1 MYQPRVEQCLLE
13 NYRDEKAGLRSL
25 TLKDVS
31 GAYLVLA
38 IGTILSVLFF
48 LLERYSSGRC
58 RRRESV

>member
-31 GAYLVLA
+31 GAFIVLF
-38 IGTILSVLFF
+38 IGTILSFF
-48 LLERYSSGRC
+48 LFLFERFSRQC
-58 RRRESV
+58 RRRRN